1 MNEAETIIRED
12 WDFEADYVCY
22 HPVGLVSLDQA
33 VAQCKNAIRFARV
46 NGFSRLLL
54 DATRLGGFAAPNL
67 AERFWIARAFAEEA
81 RTQVTVSFALQA
93 YLLDP
98 ERFGVTV
105 ATNQGMKTNAFS
117 TKSEA
122 MLWLQ
127 TQTDATL
134 KS

>member
-1 MNEAETIIRED
+1 MNEAESIIRAD
-12 WDFEADYVCY
+12 WDFEAGYVCY

-33 VAQCKNAIRFARV
+33 VAQCKHAIRFARS
-46 NGFSRLLL
+46 NGFRRLLV
-54 DATRLGGFAAPNL
+54 DATRLGGFAGPNL

-81 RTQVTVSFALQA
+81 QTHVTVSFALQA

-105 ATNQGMKTNAFS
+105 ATNLGMKTNAFS

-122 MLWLQ
+122 LLWLQ
-127 TQTDATL
+127 AQPDATL